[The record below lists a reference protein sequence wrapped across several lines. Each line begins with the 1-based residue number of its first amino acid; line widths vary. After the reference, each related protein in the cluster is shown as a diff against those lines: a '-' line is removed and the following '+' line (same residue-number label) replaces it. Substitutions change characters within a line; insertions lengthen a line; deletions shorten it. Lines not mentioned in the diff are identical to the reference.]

1 MAFQLRMLPPSMD
14 LETKPVLKQLAIARA
29 ELAMLNGRSATIPN
43 ETILINTLSLQEA
56 RDSSAIENI
65 VTTHDE
71 LYKAQLFTD
80 YFNNAAAKE
89 VSLYAEALKQGFA
102 LVRRQ
107 KLINNSTVLTVQRLL
122 EGNEAGYRQVPG
134 TALVN
139 EQTGETVYTPP
150 QSRKEIEAGMD
161 NLVAFMNDDA
171 LSDLDPLVKMAVMH
185 HQFETIHPF
194 YDGNGRTGRILNILY
209 LVQQGLLD
217 LPVLYLSRYLIA
229 TKADYY
235 RLLQSVRDTGEWQ
248 PWLLYMLK
256 GVEVTAK
263 QTVVLIEGIRRLMQ
277 DYKQQL
283 RTGLPKI
290 YSQDLLNNL
299 FRHPYTKIE
308 FVIAELQVSRPT
320 ATAYLEALVG
330 AGLLQKFKLG
340 KSNYYMNNQLYN
352 LLREGAGP
360 ISKAEPIVTQHEAKR
375 GKK

>member
-1 MAFQLRMLPPSMD
+1 MAFQLKMLPPLTD

-107 KLINNSTVLTVQRLL
+107 KLITNSTVLTVQRLL

-161 NLVAFMNDDA
+161 NLVAFMNDDT

-235 RLLQSVRDTGEWQ
+235 HLLQSVRDNGNWE

-308 FVIAELQVSRPT
+308 FVMNELQVSRPT
-320 ATAYLEALVG
+320 ATAYLESLVA
-330 AGLLQKFKLG
+330 AGMLQKFKLG
-340 KSNYYMNNQLYN
+340 KSNYYMNNGLYN

>member
-1 MAFQLRMLPPSMD
+1 MQNLPLAVD
-14 LETKPVLKQLAIARA
+14 LETKPVLKQLAVSRS
-29 ELAMLNGRSATIPN
+29 ELALLNGRSATIPN

-65 VTTHDE
+65 ITTHDE
-71 LYKAQLFTD
+71 LYKAQLFGELFT
-80 YFNNAAAKE
+80 NAAAKE
-89 VSLYAEALKQGFA
+89 VSRYAEALKQGFER
-102 LVRRQ
+102 VRNQ
-107 KLINNSTVLTVQRLL
+107 KIITNATILTLQCLL
-122 EGNEAGYRQVPG
+122 EGNEAGYREVPG

-150 QSRKEIEAGMD
+150 QTRAEIEAYME
-161 NLVAFMNDDA
+161 NLVTFMNDDSI
-171 LSDLDPLVKMAVMH
+171 SDLDPLLKMALIH

-235 RLLQSVRDTGEWQ
+235 RLLQSVRDTGEWE

-256 GVEVTAK
+256 GVEQTAR
-263 QTVVLIEGIRRLMQ
+263 QTVLLVEGIRRLMQ
-277 DYKQQL
+277 DYKQRL
-283 RTGLPKI
+283 RSGLPKI

-308 FVIAELQVSRPT
+308 FVMAELGVSRPT
-320 ATAYLEALVG
+320 ATAYLEALVN
-330 AGLLQKFKLG
+330 AGFLQKLRLG
-340 KSNYYMNNQLYN
+340 KSNYYMNNPLFA

-360 ISKAEPIVTQHEAKR
+360 VQRALPIVTKQGGER
-375 GKK
+375 G

>member
-1 MAFQLRMLPPSMD
+1 MGFKVQNLPPAVD
-14 LETKPVLKQLAIARA
+14 LETKAVLKQLAVSRS
-29 ELAMLNGRSATIPN
+29 ELALLNGRSATIPN

-65 VTTHDE
+65 ITTHDE
-71 LYKAQLFTD
+71 LYKAQLFGELFT
-80 YFNNAAAKE
+80 NATAKE
-89 VSLYAEALKQGFA
+89 VSRYAEALKQGFER
-102 LVRRQ
+102 VRSQ
-107 KLINNSTVLTVQRLL
+107 KIITNATILTVQRLL
-122 EGNEAGYRQVPG
+122 EGNEAGYREVPG

-150 QSRKEIEAGMD
+150 QTRGEIEAHME
-161 NLVAFMNDDA
+161 NLVAFLNDDS
-171 LSDLDPLVKMAVMH
+171 LSDLDPLLKMALIH

-209 LVQQGLLD
+209 LVQQRLLD

-235 RLLQSVRDTGEWQ
+235 RLLQSVRDTGEWE

-256 GVEVTAK
+256 GVEQTAR

-277 DYKQQL
+277 DYKQRL
-283 RTGLPKI
+283 RSGLPKI

-308 FVIAELQVSRPT
+308 FVMGELGVSRPT
-320 ATAYLEALVG
+320 ATAYLEALVT
-330 AGLLQKFKLG
+330 AGFLQKLRLG
-340 KSNYYMNNQLYN
+340 KSNYYMNNPLFA

-360 ISKAEPIVTQHEAKR
+360 VQKTEPIVTQQGKR
-375 GKK
+375 RGR